1 MRSRSSAFFI
11 FVLSAAFVLPPLAH
25 ASIPF
30 FGPIIP
36 QGNNLNV
43 CPADWGM
50 VITVINN
57 IISFAL
63 TVAIVFIAPLA
74 IAYAGFLYVLS
85 PTSAGDRRKANSIL
99 VNTIVGIVVALSA
112 WLIVDA
118 IMVALT
124 PNNGQPFGMRWQSL
138 ISSQGAP
145 QCLPVAAALNQ
156 AQYQNPNVV
165 TSISQNGVQQ
175 LAPQTGDCSPAAI
188 QADGI
193 SASIATA
200 MSCIAQQESS
210 CNLTAKNPGSSA
222 TGLFQI
228 TFGWNDA
235 GHNLNF
241 PVCTQAAQTAGFAV
255 SGSLNCHT
263 AVLPGGAPNP
273 TQITLYNACAAAASN
288 ASCNATAAQWLY
300 DHSGGYKNWATAS
313 KCGV

>member
-1 MRSRSSAFFI
+1 MRSRATALLI
-11 FVLSAAFVLPPLAH
+11 FVFSAAFVLPPLAH

-63 TVAIVFIAPLA
+63 TIAIVFLAPLM

-85 PTSAGDRRKANSIL
+85 PTSAGDRRKANNIL
-99 VNTIVGIVVALSA
+99 VNTIVGIVVALAA

-118 IMVALT
+118 IMVVLT
-124 PNNGQPFGMRWQSL
+124 PNGQPFNMHWQAL

-145 QCLPVAAALNQ
+145 QCLPVAAALNP

-165 TSISQNGVQQ
+165 TSVAQSGVQQ
-175 LAPQTGDCSPAAI
+175 LAPQPGDCSPTALQAA
-188 QADGI
+188 GI
-193 SASIATA
+193 SSSIASGMA
-200 MSCIAQQESS
+200 CIAQQESS

-222 TGLFQI
+222 TGLFQVV
-228 TFGWNDA
+228 FGYNDT
-235 GHNLNF
+235 GHNLDF
-241 PVCTQAAQTAGFAV
+241 PVCTQAAQRAGFSV
-255 SGSLNCHT
+255 SGNLDCHT
-263 AVLPGGAPNP
+263 AVLRGGAPNP
-273 TQITLYNACAAAASN
+273 AQITLYNACEAAASN

-300 DHSGGYKNWATAS
+300 DHNHGYSNWVTAS
-313 KCGV
+313 KCGL